1 MERKGSKLRRMQEQ
15 MFKDCR
21 DAQSY
26 YEQFRHCW
34 NDQDFTHQQLAVYNE
49 LSFLISYMGWT
60 AEYMEYCEKHP
71 SECVRV

>member
-1 MERKGSKLRRMQEQ
+1 MERKNSKLRRIQEQ
-15 MFKDCR
+15 MFIDCR

-49 LSFLISYMGWT
+49 LSFLISHMGWT
-60 AEYMEYCEKHP
+60 EEYLDFCAKNP
-71 SECVRV
+71 SEYVRV